1 MKTLMFKVMF
11 FFGVVISFLSLFL
24 LEANVA
30 AFVVVFL
37 IGANL
42 MVFSMIKYKLA
53 KKMVMTGAGKL
64 KLSPVAMRIN
74 AMKKQETANKPQK
87 PSFFK
92 RLFAKKKTLMPQQKI
107 DTSIAQKKVVVEPAK
122 KSDVTVL
129 KDQEMDEKTKMKIFR
144 QYLLKAVKMGYPKDN
159 VRGAALKSGWP
170 ADVFDKTY
178 SEIVK
183 KYSAMRKLL
192 AYALV
197 MVVLMLVYYL
207 YSSDVL
213 LFSYWIQ
220 LLKHASPIF
229 FIGLIVLFFGISLVF
244 ILKIRVAVKMKSIE
258 YRVAEQKTVSEIK
271 TMLVSAKEGYQTDL
285 DKLYQ
290 ALEERGKININEIA
304 LIFGI
309 SKEQAEEWGKILK
322 DQELATLHYPAVGEP
337 ELIWKKLKSIE

>member
-1 MKTLMFKVMF
+1 MKMLLFKIMF
-11 FFGVVISFLSLFL
+11 FFGVVAAALSLFL
-24 LEANVA
+24 IEANMA

-37 IGANL
+37 VGLNL
-42 MVFSMIKYKLA
+42 MVFSMIKRRFAKRMSITGIGGVKLN
-53 KKMVMTGAGKL
+53 
-64 KLSPVAMRIN
+64 PVAMRIK
-74 AMKKQETANKPQK
+74 AMKKQEIANKPQK
-87 PSFFK
+87 ASFFK
-92 RLFAKKKTLMPQQKI
+92 RLFAKKKSAAPQQRI
-107 DTSIAQKKVVVEPAK
+107 DTSIAQKKAAVEPVN

-129 KDQEMDEKTKMKIFR
+129 KDQKMDEKTKMKLFR
-144 QYLLKAVKMGYPKDN
+144 EYLIKAVKMGYPKDK
-159 VRGAALKSGWP
+159 VKESALRNGWP
-170 ADVFDKTY
+170 ADIFDRTY
-178 SEIVK
+178 SEIAD
-183 KYSAMRKLL
+183 KYRSMRKLL
-192 AYALV
+192 AYVLV
-197 MVVLMLVYYL
+197 TVLLTLLYYL
-207 YSSDVL
+207 YKTDIL

-229 FIGLIVLFFGISLVF
+229 FIGLIVLFFGISLIF

-271 TMLVSAKEGYQTDL
+271 TMLVSANEGYQTDL

-290 ALEERGKININEIA
+290 VLEERGKLNINEIA